1 MCKTFAFCRW
11 TGGRANDNLW
21 RRCLCHPISRILPS
35 SAFCVNTYAV
45 QACPRLH
52 LLTQGYATDEG
63 KLFRGG
69 KYTLALGKEVL
80 IVSAPDTQLWASHW
94 GWCGK
99 YQYIEMH
106 SSKFLWSSLGG
117 FAGEEN
123 NPHSWQCTILSTI
136 DGSLVGE
143 EFWSSF
149 GNPETLLFALQ
160 SPCN

>member
-1 MCKTFAFCRW
+1 MLQRQTQ
-11 TGGRANDNLW
+11 GRCVRLLLFVGELVAGPSDNLW

-80 IVSAPDTQLWASHW
+80 IVSAPDTQL
-94 GWCGK
+94 
-99 YQYIEMH
+99 
-106 SSKFLWSSLGG
+106 
-117 FAGEEN
+117 
-123 NPHSWQCTILSTI
+123 
-136 DGSLVGE
+136 
-143 EFWSSF
+143 
-149 GNPETLLFALQ
+149 
-160 SPCN
+160 